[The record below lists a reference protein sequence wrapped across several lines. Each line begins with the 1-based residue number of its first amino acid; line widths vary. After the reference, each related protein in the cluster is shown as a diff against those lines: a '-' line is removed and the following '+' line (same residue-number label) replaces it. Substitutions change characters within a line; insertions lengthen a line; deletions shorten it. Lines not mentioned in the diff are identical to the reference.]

1 MPRSPF
7 IDDPR
12 AEAARHVA
20 AAVASPIESLAALHI
35 DLAEHFAAVAKTS
48 GLPPKGKRTP

>member
-20 AAVASPIESLAALHI
+20 AAVASPIESVAALHI